1 LAPVSGHSP
10 ARYAAPVALVAAA
23 LAIYLIGFAG
33 GSDNEDGKPASSPTT
48 RTAGKAA
55 PKKGSGAS
63 TTARGGGTPKA
74 TTGRT
79 YTIKPGDALSV
90 IADQTGV
97 SIPELQRL
105 NPGLDARALRVGR
118 KLRLSG

>member
-1 LAPVSGHSP
+1 MSGHSP
-10 ARYAAPVALVAAA
+10 ARYAAPAALVAAA

-33 GSDNEDGKPASSPTT
+33 GSDKGGEPDLSPTT
-48 RTAGKAA
+48 RTAGKTA

-79 YTIKPGDALSV
+79 YTVKAGDVLSE

-97 SIPELQRL
+97 SIPDLQRL
-105 NPGLDARALRVGR
+105 NPGLDARALQVGR

>member
-1 LAPVSGHSP
+1 VSGHSP
-10 ARYAAPVALVAAA
+10 ARYAAPAALVAAA

-33 GSDNEDGKPASSPTT
+33 GSDNKDGKPASSPTT

-63 TTARGGGTPKA
+63 PTARGGGTPKA

-79 YTIKPGDALSV
+79 YTVKRGDALSV

-97 SIPELQRL
+97 SIPDLQRL
-105 NPGLDARALRVGR
+105 NPGLDARALQVGR